1 MEQSVHSPVANVLE
15 TLWDQ
20 LRDNLKGKT
29 VNKFKLHLKQL
40 QKSFSL
46 QDFS

>member
-29 VNKFKLHLKQL
+29 VHKLHLKQL